1 MELPVRKIFVAAVSL
16 GVVAVACAGPVIG
29 RVGDGTYRAL
39 VPSSEQF
46 ATDAAEDIPGG
57 FAALRDAEIDEIEVH
72 IASDE
77 VTFRLDGTDA
87 LTLRVV
93 DRIEVRDSE
102 GSGPFKAEKEV
113 LVLGADAL
121 ILGGLGIEDPA
132 VWPGSFEESPVI
144 TVKPWNPDERGPGV
158 SCGADE
164 DCLLLSSGVDSTGRY
179 ENANDPSL
187 DESPVAS
194 IEVADEFVEFSLA
207 TGQEFRTS
215 REGESSTRTCGLSA
229 TAVWDV
235 PIEVGL
241 GMADPVLVHTLCP
254 SNPGAAIRLVIM
266 ERTEIPV
273 LAPLSIASD
282 GEWCRAGPECLWF
295 VPI

>member
-1 MELPVRKIFVAAVSL
+1 VELHVRKTFVAAVSL

-46 ATDAAEDIPGG
+46 AADAAADIPGG
-57 FAALRDAEIDEIEVH
+57 FVVLRDAEIDEVEVS
-72 IASDE
+72 ITGDD
-77 VTFRLDGTDA
+77 VTFRLNGVDA
-87 LTLRVV
+87 VTLRVM

-113 LVLGADAL
+113 LVLGDAALVLGEL
-121 ILGGLGIEDPA
+121 IIVDPA
-132 VWPGSFEESPVI
+132 VWPGSFEESPVVTI
-144 TVKPWNPDERGPGV
+144 KPWNLDERGPGV

-164 DCLLLSSGVDSTGRY
+164 DCLLLSSGVDPTGRY

-194 IEVADEFVEFSLA
+194 IEVADQFVEFTLD
-207 TGQEFRTS
+207 TGQQFRTS
-215 REGESSTRTCGLSA
+215 RESESSTRTCGLSA
-229 TAVWDV
+229 TAEWDV

-273 LAPLSIASD
+273 LAPLSTASD
-282 GEWCRAGPECLWF
+282 GEWCRAGPACLWF